1 MDKQTFDYVSL
12 KPIAD
17 RFREVAKTI
26 SNYEIRDIIKDQI
39 AEKVKEQLDSVA
51 FSLEEIVKDWF
62 SDESHVDWVNKT
74 LKDSI
79 ESKLFD
85 KKFR

>member
-12 KPIAD
+12 KPIVD
-17 RFREVAKTI
+17 RFREVAETI
-26 SNYEIRDIIKDQI
+26 SDYEIRDIIKAQI
-39 AEKVKEQLDSVA
+39 AEKVKEQLADSS
-51 FSLEEIVKDWF
+51 FSLEQIVEDWF
-62 SDESHVDWVNKT
+62 DNEANTDWVNKT

>member
-12 KPIAD
+12 KLIVD
-17 RFREVAKTI
+17 RFREVAETI
-26 SNYEIRDIIKDQI
+26 SDYEIRDIIKAQI
-39 AEKVKEQLDSVA
+39 AEKVKEQLSDSS
-51 FSLEEIVKDWF
+51 FSLEQIVDDWF
-62 SDESHVDWVNKT
+62 EDETHVAWVNET

-79 ESKLFD
+79 KSKLFD

>member
-39 AEKVKEQLDSVA
+39 AEKVKEQLDSVT
-51 FSLEEIVKDWF
+51 FPLEEIVKDWF
-62 SDESHVDWVNKT
+62 FDESNVDWVNKT

>member
-1 MDKQTFDYVSL
+1 MGKQTFDYISL

-26 SNYEIRDIIKDQI
+26 SDYEIRDIIKAQI
-39 AEKVKEQLDSVA
+39 AEKVKEQLDSET
-51 FSLEEIVKDWF
+51 FLLEEIVKDWF
-62 SDESHVDWVNKT
+62 FDETHVDWVNKT

-79 ESKLFD
+79 ESKLLD

>member
-1 MDKQTFDYVSL
+1 MDKQTFDYISL

-17 RFREVAKTI
+17 RFRKAAETI
-26 SNYEIRDIIKDQI
+26 SDYEIRDIIKDQI
-39 AEKVKEQLDSVA
+39 AQKVKEQLEDSY
-51 FSLEEIVKDWF
+51 FSLEQIIEDWF
-62 SDESHVDWVNKT
+62 DDENNIEWINKT